1 MLFQWLMVLIAVA
14 TLIVTFYS
22 DLLTGKKKSSSYFQT
37 VQKPT
42 GKAEREAEIPNLNQ
56 YDTFYAK
63 LNSL

>member
-56 YDTFYAK
+56 YDAFYAK

>member
-22 DLLTGKKKSSSYFQT
+22 DVLTGKKKHSSYFQA

-42 GKAEREAEIPNLNQ
+42 GKAERDAVIPDLSQ
-56 YDTFYAK
+56 YDSFYAK
-63 LNSL
+63 LNNL

>member
-22 DLLTGKKKSSSYFQT
+22 DLLTGKKKHSSYFQT
-37 VQKPT
+37 VQTPT
-42 GKAEREAEIPNLNQ
+42 GKAEREAVIPNLNQ
-56 YDTFYAK
+56 YDSFYAK